1 MNRLQTWLREWRGTL
16 LLLLG
21 IFAFRSVVA
30 DMNQVPSGS
39 MLPTLQIGD
48 RMLVDRAAYDLR
60 IPFTHVSLMRLGEP
74 ARGDV
79 VVFDSHAT
87 GERMVK
93 RVIGLPGDVIAMRN
107 NVLTINGKPLSY
119 KVEASDGAALI
130 ATESLAARPH
140 EMRIQPWQPSDRSSF
155 GPVRLPAE
163 QYLMLGDNRD
173 NSLDSR
179 YIGLV
184 PRAELLG
191 RATRVLVSLDPE
203 HYWLPRSDRWLSR
216 VN

>member
-16 LLLLG
+16 LLLFG

-79 VVFDSHAT
+79 V
-87 GERMVK
+87 
-93 RVIGLPGDVIAMRN
+93 AMRN
-107 NVLTINGKPLSY
+107 NALTINGKPLSY
-119 KVEASDGAALI
+119 KVEASDGAGLI
-130 ATESLAARPH
+130 ATEALATRTH
-140 EMRIQPWQPSDRSSF
+140 ELRIQPWHPSDRASF
-155 GPVRLPAE
+155 GPVRLPPD

-184 PRAELLG
+184 PRKELLG

>member
-74 ARGDV
+74 SRGDV
-79 VVFDSHAT
+79 VVFDSQAT

-93 RVIGLPGDVIAMRN
+93 RVVSLPGDVVAMRN
-107 NVLTINGKPLSY
+107 NALTINGKPLSY
-119 KVEASDGAALI
+119 KVEASDGAGLI
-130 ATESLAARPH
+130 ATEALATRTH
-140 EMRIQPWQPSDRSSF
+140 ELRIQPWHPSDRASF
-155 GPVRLPAE
+155 GPVRLPPD

-184 PRAELLG
+184 PRKELLG

-203 HYWLPRSDRWLSR
+203 HYWLPRGDRWLAR